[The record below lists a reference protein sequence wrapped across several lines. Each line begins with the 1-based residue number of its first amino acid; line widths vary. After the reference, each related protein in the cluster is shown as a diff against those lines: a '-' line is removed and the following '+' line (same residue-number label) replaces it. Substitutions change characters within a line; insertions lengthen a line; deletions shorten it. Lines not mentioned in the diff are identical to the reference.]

1 MYLFFWPNDFSERS
15 FSEKMNEI
23 NGKWTNEMFMNDEKT
38 KWKKRRRRSSLLTRE
53 TPFQFSKWREKSS
66 PICFNFSVLSANPKL
81 NSEPVALK
89 QLKNKPSV
97 QARFTTV
104 PFKSVLE
111 KKRRRYEEEKTTKIC
126 SQINMTERRN

>member
-1 MYLFFWPNDFSERS
+1 MENEQNQFFLKNYKKRTKCSWTIKKWNLHER
-15 FSEKMNEI
+15 
-23 NGKWTNEMFMNDEKT
+23 WKT
-38 KWKKRRRRSSLLTRE
+38 KWKKHRRRSSLLTRE

-66 PICFNFSVLSANPKL
+66 PVGFNFSVLSANPKL

-126 SQINMTERRN
+126 SQNNMTERRN